1 MIDRFKRAWAAFWD
15 EPAQNFKVNQQMR
28 VFTDQGREWLDINLA
43 PHGVRL
49 HLLTTGCTATHG
61 SVSDRTKFQ
70 FIGWE
75 PLPSTPQWMKEEAIK
90 R

>member
-1 MIDRFKRAWAAFWD
+1 MNRWQRAWHAFKN
-15 EPAQNFKVNQQMR
+15 EPKGHKHNQQMR
-28 VFTDQGREWLDINLA
+28 VFTDQGREWLDIRFA

-49 HLLTTGCTATHG
+49 HLLTTGCVATHG
-61 SVSDRTKFQ
+61 EVNERTKFQ
-70 FIGWE
+70 FIGFE